1 MLALDVRI
9 FRPERGGY
17 RSVMQYGTRQPGARS
32 RPGRRATAQWS
43 PQVAR
48 PRAAKREVVPYDCT
62 EQASIIFVIYA

>member
-1 MLALDVRI
+1 MRALDVRI

-48 PRAAKREVVPYDCT
+48 RAPRSARSCPTTALNRP
-62 EQASIIFVIYA
+62 Q